1 MRKYTNASA
10 FVFLSHIAS
19 AFSQTLRHRMAT
31 LQLTVSLPDANDSLS
46 LLSQICSAQ
55 RTQEYP
61 QPPSLSGPAF
71 APIAIGHALA
81 CSLISEPAKHELAN
95 DGLSEQTGTLPPVVS
110 TEAQFKGSPAL
121 LAPPVAN
128 STPTASKALEALEAL
143 EAPKPPKPPKV
154 AKAAKPDAR
163 ISKRNGKKAASASVS
178 TSHLLKLAD
187 DVLRETAIAS
197 DKVLMDKANASY
209 WKIHAALER
218 KAGHVSAS
226 DATALFDLVEI
237 FRGVHQRFRG
247 AYQQI
252 LLKSKSAE
260 VTMDVRTLLSMW
272 EKELSSVS
280 KDGGIGIGTLKKLLK
295 SLALFFGKYGSA
307 WIKAIKSMPMS
318 QADKASMGA
327 FFMFFDT
334 TSRDAAAAVDY
345 TRLVTAKHMR
355 EAYRNR

>member
-1 MRKYTNASA
+1 MRKYTNASG

-19 AFSQTLRHRMAT
+19 AFSQTLRHHMAT
-31 LQLTVSLPDANDSLS
+31 LQLTVSLPDANNSLS

-55 RTQEYP
+55 RTQECS

-81 CSLISEPAKHELAN
+81 CSLVPEPAKNELAN
-95 DGLSEQTGTLPPVVS
+95 DGLSEQTDTLPPAVS
-110 TEAQFKGSPAL
+110 TEAEFKGSPAL

-128 STPTASKALEALEAL
+128 STPTASKALEA
-143 EAPKPPKPPKV
+143 PKPPKHPKHPKV

-197 DKVLMDKANASY
+197 DKALMDRANASY

-218 KAGHVSAS
+218 KAGHLSAS
-226 DATALFDLVEI
+226 DAIALFDLVEI
-237 FRGVHQRFRG
+237 FRGVHQRFCG

-260 VTMDVRTLLSMW
+260 VTMDVRMLLSMW

-295 SLALFFGKYGSA
+295 SLALFFGKYGLA

-318 QADKASMGA
+318 QADHASMGA

-334 TSRDAAAAVDY
+334 TSRDAAVAVDY
-345 TRLVTAKHMR
+345 ARLVTAKQMR